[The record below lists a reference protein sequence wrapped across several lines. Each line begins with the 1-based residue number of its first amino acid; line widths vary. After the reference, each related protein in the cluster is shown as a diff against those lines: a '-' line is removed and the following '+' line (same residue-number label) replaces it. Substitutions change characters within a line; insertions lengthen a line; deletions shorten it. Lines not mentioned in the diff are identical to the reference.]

1 MIKKNLKT
9 LIVTSIV
16 ILLPIFAGVAV
27 WNKLPDKIPTHWNFE
42 GEIDGWSSKSFAVF
56 ALPCIML
63 AFQWV
68 AVLATSADPKKNN
81 HSDKVLAFV
90 FWVIPAVE
98 IVMMAAVYCAAMGKP
113 IEIDM
118 VMSVLIGVMFVVIGN
133 YLPKCKQNYTIG
145 IKVPWTLNSEE
156 NWNRT
161 HRMAGWVWV
170 AGGILTTLG
179 GLLSF
184 GWIVFAVSLIIAL
197 VPIVYSYILHM
208 KGI

>member
-16 ILLPIFAGVAV
+16 ILLPMFAGVAV
-27 WNKLPDKIPTHWNFE
+27 WNKLPDRIPTHWNFE

-81 HSDKVLAFV
+81 HSDKVLSFV

-184 GWIVFAVSLIIAL
+184 GWIAFAVSLIIAL
-197 VPIVYSYILHM
+197 LPIVYSYILHV